1 MNLIREKKT
10 YLLAAGVVILL
21 TAYWS
26 LVGLYPVALFAA
38 AMALLVLGF
47 CLKSADA
54 AAFLVMLVPNVMLV
68 KYEGFGGALLGYVL
82 LLFALRLVLLERKK
96 ITVDNRFAALV
107 IAHLVIVGISVI
119 LNRNTSLVSSL
130 ARFLGML
137 IFALW
142 IIGNCKGEEKLREK
156 LLDAYVFG
164 CVLNVISTFVF
175 HHFAAEV
182 LQLRFFAGINN
193 DRNYFS
199 AALAVG
205 MQFALIRLYANRRID
220 VKNCV
225 YLLILLLGGIVS
237 ASRTF
242 IVLCVFALVLFIL
255 TLMNLSD
262 RKQLRIVLPLLALV
276 AVGGLLSPVGG
287 KLLEVL
293 RRFTGEN
300 VLSANKR
307 TDEWVY
313 YLGRAFS
320 TPLGALFGAGSAA
333 RVIAAGEYRLAEHST
348 YVQAIFETG
357 LLGLGSFI
365 AVIVALARRSFNGA
379 RRFAAY
385 LPLLTLL
392 VAFSMLSAYYSDLF
406 NYSLMLCLCALSA
419 PEMVRIKEER
429 AS

>member
-38 AMALLVLGF
+38 AMALIVLGF
-47 CLKSADA
+47 CLKSTDA

-68 KYEGFGGALLGYVL
+68 KYEGFGGALLGYAL
-82 LLFALRLVLLERKK
+82 MLFALRLVLLERRK

-107 IAHLVIVGISVI
+107 IAHLVIVGVSVI

-142 IIGNCKGEEKLREK
+142 IIGKSKGEGKLRET

-242 IVLCVFALVLFIL
+242 IVLCVFALELFFLTFMIGLDVILVLF
-255 TLMNLSD
+255 
-262 RKQLRIVLPLLALV
+262 VLV
-276 AVGGLLSPVGG
+276 
-287 KLLEVL
+287 
-293 RRFTGEN
+293 
-300 VLSANKR
+300 
-307 TDEWVY
+307 
-313 YLGRAFS
+313 
-320 TPLGALFGAGSAA
+320 
-333 RVIAAGEYRLAEHST
+333 
-348 YVQAIFETG
+348 
-357 LLGLGSFI
+357 
-365 AVIVALARRSFNGA
+365 
-379 RRFAAY
+379 
-385 LPLLTLL
+385 
-392 VAFSMLSAYYSDLF
+392 
-406 NYSLMLCLCALSA
+406 LCAF
-419 PEMVRIKEER
+419 V
-429 AS
+429 

>member
-38 AMALLVLGF
+38 AIALIALGF
-47 CLKSADA
+47 CLKSTDA
-54 AAFLVMLVPNVMLV
+54 AVFLVMLVPNVMLI
-68 KYEGFGGALLGYVL
+68 KFEGFGAALLAYVL
-82 LLFALRLVLLERKK
+82 MLFALRLVLLERRK
-96 ITVDNRFAALV
+96 ITVDNRLV
-107 IAHLVIVGISVI
+107 LVGVSVI

-142 IIGNCKGEEKLREK
+142 IVGTCKGEEKLREK

-175 HHFAAEV
+175 HHFAAEA

-205 MQFALIRLYANRRID
+205 MQFALVRMYVARRID

-255 TLMNLSD
+255 TLVNLSD
-262 RKQLRIVLPLLALV
+262 KKQLRIVLPLLALV
-276 AVGGLLSPVGG
+276 AVAGLLSPVGG

-365 AVIVALARRSFNGA
+365 AVIVALSKRFFTGA
-379 RRFAAY
+379 RRFAAL
-385 LPLLTLL
+385 LPLITLL

-406 NYSLMLCLCALSA
+406 NYSLMLCLCALSL
-419 PEMVRIKEER
+419 PEMARNKEES
-429 AS
+429 AL